1 MDFEE
6 KTLEKNVI
14 YSGRI
19 LNLRKDKVSLPDG
32 NTGMREII
40 EHSGGSAILC
50 EKEDK
55 ILMVKQFRYAYK
67 EEIWEIPAGKVNAGE
82 NPMDTAFREL
92 EEEGGIKAEKM
103 ELLFSVYPSPG
114 YTSEI
119 IRIYRATGLTESAT
133 HLDEDEFLSAEWIE
147 KPRLQKMIESGEI
160 KDSKTLIA
168 LLFAL
173 GRRDD

>member
-14 YSGRI
+14 YSGKI
-19 LNLRKDKVSLPDG
+19 LNLRKDRVSLPDG
-32 NTGMREII
+32 KAGVREIV

-50 EKEDK
+50 EKDGK

-82 NPMDTAFREL
+82 DSVKTAFREL
-92 EEEGGIKAEKM
+92 EEEGGIKADNM
-103 ELLFSVYPSPG
+103 ELLFTVYPSPG

-119 IRIYRATGLTESAT
+119 IRIYRATGLTETRA

-147 KPRLQKMIESGEI
+147 KPRLKNMIERGEI

-173 GRRDD
+173 R

>member
-14 YSGRI
+14 YSGKI
-19 LNLRKDKVSLPDG
+19 LNLRKDTVSLPDG
-32 NTGMREII
+32 HTGTREII

-50 EKEDK
+50 EKDDK
-55 ILMVKQFRYAYK
+55 ILMVRQFRYAYRK
-67 EEIWEIPAGKVNAGE
+67 EVWEIPAGKVNAGE
-82 NPMDTAFREL
+82 DPLTTAFREL
-92 EEEGGIKAEKM
+92 EEEGGIKADNM

-119 IRIYRATGLTESAT
+119 IRIYRATGLKETHV
-133 HLDEDEFLSAEWIE
+133 HLDEDEFLSAEWVE
-147 KPRLQKMIESGEI
+147 KPRLKKMIENGEI
-160 KDSKTLIA
+160 NDSKTLIA

-173 GRRDD
+173 R